1 MPYAC
6 ILVAAKLRW
15 KVRSSVVVP
24 RNNVTNMLNKDISKR
39 LSQ

>member
-24 RNNVTNMLNKDISKR
+24 RNNAANIQNKDLSKR
-39 LSQ
+39 LPQ